1 MKTSIKKTAK
11 NTVSG
16 ETKLFIRIQIASIL
30 GSAADYLVTIMLASG
45 LGFYYLL
52 ANLAG
57 NILGGALQFYLS
69 RKWAFP
75 SVGGS
80 VNWQIFRFA
89 LVFSG
94 GLVLSAAGV
103 FLLTN
108 YGDLHY
114 VLSKTIVSIFL
125 GVTYN
130 YLLQKKFVFA
140 SNDRG

>member
-1 MKTSIKKTAK
+1 MKSPIKKMAK
-11 NTVSG
+11 NSVSG
-16 ETKLFIRIQIASIL
+16 ETILFIRIQIASIL
-30 GSAADYLVTIMLASG
+30 GSAADYLLTIMLASG

-57 NILGGALQFYLS
+57 NILGGAVQFYLS

-75 SVGGS
+75 SAGGS
-80 VNWQIFRFA
+80 VNGQIFRFA

-94 GLVLSAAGV
+94 GLVLSAVGV

-108 YGDLHY
+108 YGGLHY

-140 SNDRG
+140 SDD